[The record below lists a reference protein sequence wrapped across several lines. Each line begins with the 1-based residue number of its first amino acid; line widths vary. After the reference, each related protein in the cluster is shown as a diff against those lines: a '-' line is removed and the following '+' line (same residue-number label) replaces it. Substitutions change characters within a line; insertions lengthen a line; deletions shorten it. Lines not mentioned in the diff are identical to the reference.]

1 VRIKRFLSVAPLVAV
16 FALVIGTT
24 WVTIP
29 YYTEGPGPAREVL
42 PLIHVDG
49 PRIYDSSGSLIM
61 TTVEYRRATAFTAF
75 LAWLDPDRRVIS
87 SDLLYPG
94 DETPEQEH
102 VRSISEMD
110 TSKIDAAYVVLQTL
124 SSYPVDHGTGAL
136 VEGVFPGCP
145 ADAKLYAGDLI
156 VAMNGEPIRTRAE
169 ALRAFDA
176 VPLASPIT
184 FRVRAA
190 GETHDLTLT
199 RASCVQGETRPIVGI
214 TMVPNFPYP
223 IGIESGD
230 VGGPSAGMMYALGL
244 YDLLTP
250 GDLTAG
256 RVVAG
261 TGTIDLNGTVGSI
274 GGIADKIVAAQ
285 DADADVFL
293 VPDGDLK
300 GAQVA
305 SDGSMQ
311 LVPVSNLQD
320 ALTFL
325 RGLS

>member
-1 VRIKRFLSVAPLVAV
+1 MKRFLSVAPLVV
-16 FALVIGTT
+16 VLALVIGTT

-29 YYTEGPGPAREVL
+29 YYTEGPGPAREVE
-42 PLIHVDG
+42 PLISVDG
-49 PRIYDSSGSLIM
+49 PRVYQSAGKLIM
-61 TTVEYRRATAFTAF
+61 TTVEFRRATAFTAF

-87 SDLLYPG
+87 SDLLYPDG
-94 DETPEQEH
+94 QSPEQEH
-102 VRSISEMD
+102 QRSISEMD

-124 SSYPVDHGTGAL
+124 TSYPVEHGTGAL
-136 VEGVFPGCP
+136 IESVYPECP
-145 ADAKLYAGDLI
+145 ADGKLYAGDLI
-156 VAMNGEPIRTRAE
+156 VAIDGETITSRAD

-176 VPLASPIT
+176 VPVDAPIT

-190 GETHDLTLT
+190 GETRDLRLT
-199 RASCVQGETRPIVGI
+199 RDRCIRDEAPLVGI

-223 IGIESGD
+223 IRIQSGD

-250 GDLTAG
+250 GDLTGG
-256 RVVAG
+256 RIVAG
-261 TGTIDLNGTVGSI
+261 TGTIGLDGTVGPI
-274 GGIADKIVAAQ
+274 GGIGDKIVAAQ
-285 DADADVFL
+285 DTGADVFL

-300 GAQVA
+300 GAQAA

-311 LVPVSNLQD
+311 LVPVSTLQD